1 MIKAVSQDYASLG
14 PRRSISALVPSF
26 VVAQVAILLGVPI
39 SFNEIVVSAI
49 VGSGIAVGGMAG
61 ASTAKLSRTALAW
74 VASLAGSL
82 VLGYVAFATITSV

>member
-61 ASTAKLSRTALAW
+61 ASTGKLSRTALAW
-74 VASLAGSL
+74 AASLAVSL
-82 VLGYVAFATITSV
+82 VLGYAAFATISSV